1 MENEIIDP
9 EIIDNPYYIRHLVEE
24 SKYPNHDKHTDVQ
37 WLEKGS
43 APYHTPVIIFYEVKH
58 HSFNDSILGEYSTK
72 EIASALLDTSDFGKQ
87 CYREYYDKGEL
98 IDATKK
104 EE

>member
-1 MENEIIDP
+1 MK
-9 EIIDNPYYIRHLVEE
+9 
-24 SKYPNHDKHTDVQ
+24 KY
-37 WLEKGS
+37 
-43 APYHTPVIIFYEVKH
+43 AI
-58 HSFNDSILGEYSTK
+58 SFNDSILGEYSTK

-87 CYREYYDKGEL
+87 CYREHYDKGEL